1 LACSATHTDIRF
13 RLEIEQH
20 TQINL
25 KMKNM
30 IKLPAIMLGLM
41 LLLTGISQKVLA
53 QDDGDISLQTFYDE
67 LSPYGTWIQDPQYG
81 YVWRPDVDQDDFRP
95 YYSNG
100 HWVMTEYGN
109 TWVSDYDWGWAP
121 FHYGRWV
128 TDRYNQW
135 LWIPDTTW
143 GPAWV
148 NWRSG
153 GGNYG
158 WAPLGP
164 SINVGFSIPSF
175 WWVFVPQTNIYINRF
190 PRYRSYRNHRYL
202 SNTVIINNVY
212 VHNRNTYYTGP
223 RRDEIR
229 RVTNRDV
236 RVYNINRTDRPGRS
250 RISNN
255 TVNIYNPR
263 PVRGSDN
270 RNAAPRSAVQRDA
283 IARNDRSNGIVNG
296 RNNNRMERPGTDRN
310 AVDRNAID
318 RNARPR
324 SGNDQ
329 QGGQM
334 RRPQDLSQQRNAQ
347 RTPEQIQQRAQQMQ
361 QRNAQRTPEQI
372 QQRAQQMQQRNAQRT
387 PEQIQQRAQEMQQR
401 NAQRTPEQN
410 QQREQQMQ
418 QRNAQRTQEQ
428 NQQRE
433 QQMQQRNAQ
442 RTQEQNQ
449 QREQQAQQRTQQQ
462 SQQREQQQRQQMNR
476 PERQERVQAP
486 QRSAETS
493 NSGSSRPVGGRESR
507 GGRG

>member
-1 LACSATHTDIRF
+1 
-13 RLEIEQH
+13 
-20 TQINL
+20 
-25 KMKNM
+25 MKNM

-53 QDDGDISLQTFYDE
+53 QDDEDISLQTFYDE

-148 NWRSG
+148 NWRIG

-164 SINVGFSIPSF
+164 SISIGFNIPSF

-190 PRYRSYRNHRYL
+190 PRYRSFRNHRYL

-223 RRDEIR
+223 RRDEVR
-229 RVTNRDV
+229 RVFNRDIP
-236 RVYNINRTDRPGRS
+236 VYNINRTDRPGRS

-263 PVRGSDN
+263 PARGVDN
-270 RNAAPRSAVQRDA
+270 RNAAPRAAVQRDV
-283 IARNDRSNGIVNG
+283 IARNDRA
-296 RNNNRMERPGTDRN
+296 NNNRVNNRNDARMERPNANRN
-310 AVDRNAID
+310 AVDRNVMNRDNKPQEQQRDAQ
-318 RNARPR
+318 R
-324 SGNDQ
+324 SREQTQQRDQ
-329 QGGQM
+329 QA
-334 RRPQDLSQQRNAQ
+334 QQRNAQ
-347 RTPEQIQQRAQQMQ
+347 RSQD
-361 QRNAQRTPEQI
+361 
-372 QQRAQQMQQRNAQRT
+372 
-387 PEQIQQRAQEMQQR
+387 
-401 NAQRTPEQN
+401 QN
-410 QQREQQMQ
+410 QQREQQ
-418 QRNAQRTQEQ
+418 A
-428 NQQRE
+428 
-433 QQMQQRNAQ
+433 QQRNAQ

-449 QREQQAQQRTQQQ
+449 QREQQAQQRAQQQ
-462 SQQREQQQRQQMNR
+462 SQQREQQQRQQMTR
-476 PERQERVQAP
+476 PERQERVQSP
-486 QRSAETS
+486 QRSAETRS
-493 NSGSSRPVGGRESR
+493 NNNAGSSRASGGRESR